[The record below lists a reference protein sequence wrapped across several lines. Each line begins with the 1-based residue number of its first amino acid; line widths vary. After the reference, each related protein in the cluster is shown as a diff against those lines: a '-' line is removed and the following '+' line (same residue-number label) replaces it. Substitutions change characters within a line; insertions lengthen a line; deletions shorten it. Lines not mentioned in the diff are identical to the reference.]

1 MGIGKRPDRPNARD
15 VWAIIWCNEKTNQ
28 MKKEKTEPSVTVL
41 AYVPGGIDILKQM
54 LNPVKE
60 VQKNQALRLLQQETK
75 NRYDVKSFRVN
86 YDVTD
91 FGISIAEKESVFL
104 KISRVDGDK
113 IYSVE
118 LQLESLN

>member
-1 MGIGKRPDRPNARD
+1 LDGCKKD
-15 VWAIIWCNEKTNQ
+15 K
-28 MKKEKTEPSVTVL
+28 MKKEKTEHSVTVL

-75 NRYDVKSFRVN
+75 SN
-86 YDVTD
+86 YDITD
-91 FGISIAEKESVFL
+91 FGISIADKESIFL
-104 KISRVDGDK
+104 KISRHDGEK